1 MAHGKDTT
9 WKSAVAC
16 LCDSVYKG
24 RHVYMAWASI
34 LRIAD
39 DASFK

>member
-1 MAHGKDTT
+1 MAHGMDTT
-9 WKSAVAC
+9 WNSARAY

-24 RHVYMAWASI
+24 RHVYMAFACI